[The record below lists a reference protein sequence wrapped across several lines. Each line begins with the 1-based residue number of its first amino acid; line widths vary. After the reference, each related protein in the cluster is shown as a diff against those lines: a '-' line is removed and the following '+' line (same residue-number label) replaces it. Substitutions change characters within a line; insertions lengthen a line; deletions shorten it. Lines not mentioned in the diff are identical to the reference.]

1 MLSGFALFILGSLLT
16 PPEDPKRIKRF
27 FEDMRHSSDTE
38 GFSSDCPKTLAAAR
52 GQDLILLDVSS
63 WFTAERWG
71 GFFSR
76 YREDL
81 LGFILAWGTVGLLIL
96 SAWGLMQLG

>member
-1 MLSGFALFILGSLLT
+1 MLSGFSVFILGSLLT
-16 PPEDPKRIKRF
+16 RPEAQDRINRF
-27 FEDMRHSSDTE
+27 FEDMGRSSDSE
-38 GFSSDCPKTLAAAR
+38 GLPAGGLKPRAAAR
-52 GQDLILLDVSS
+52 GQDLILLDVTS
-63 WFTAERWG
+63 WFTVERWQ

-81 LGFILAWGTVGLLIL
+81 LGFLLAWGTVGLLIL